1 MMELEEINVR
11 EKMINL
17 GNSDNIFKS
26 ILEPRM
32 NIMDFSNKLSILNQ
46 TDGDRDRDGDGD
58 DHSPTSL
65 HVPRAAD
72 DALDKSTEIKC
83 RNLRK

>member
-1 MMELEEINVR
+1 
-11 EKMINL
+11 MINL

-32 NIMDFSNKLSILNQ
+32 NIIDFTHNLSILNQ
-46 TDGDRDRDGDGD
+46 TDGDID

-72 DALDKSTEIKC
+72 DNLDNSTEIKAK
-83 RNLRK
+83 NLRK